1 MKTAVY
7 YRGLIAVLVLLAIGS
22 LLAGCV
28 GTPQKSYDQM
38 QAKLAEAQAVIAD
51 LREALQTE
59 QAEGAEVQQ
68 QLRESQ
74 ARIAEIEK
82 EFEIYRGHTLKS
94 PNVRTVT
101 ECVLPL
107 NVSVRDEA
115 VSAVAK
121 TPYGIS
127 ADSDA
132 WKIWQVHYWVSENI
146 VYVSDPK
153 GYEYFAYADE
163 TLTTK
168 AGDCDD
174 FSILLAS
181 MYESL
186 GLDAA
191 VSYIDTDDDGESEH
205 MTCLVY
211 WAGDADSLLDEEKA
225 ILKKMRLAVPG
236 GKIFIR
242 FLEAAN
248 LPSEMGK
255 YDHGIWVI
263 ADPLMADVRG
273 IVGYITHEPYEAVE
287 IIDVGE

>member
-28 GTPQKSYDQM
+28 GTPQKSYDQV
-38 QAKLAEAQAVIAD
+38 QAELAEAQAVIAD
-51 LREALQTE
+51 LEEALQTE

-68 QLRESQ
+68 QLQESQ
-74 ARIAEIEK
+74 ARITEIER
-82 EFEIYRGHTLKS
+82 EFDIYRGHTLKS
-94 PNVRTVT
+94 PKVRTIT

-107 NVSVRDEA
+107 NVTVRDEA
-115 VSAVAK
+115 ISAVAK

-132 WKIWQVHYWVSENI
+132 WKIWQIHYWVSENI

-153 GYEYFAYADE
+153 GHEYFAYADE
-163 TLTTK
+163 TLTAK

-174 FSILLAS
+174 SSILLAS

-191 VSYIDTDDDGESEH
+191 VSYIDTDDDGESDH

-211 WAGDADSLLDEEKA
+211 WSGDADSLLDEEKA
-225 ILKKMRLAVPG
+225 ILKKMRLTVPS

-255 YDHGIWVI
+255 YDRGIWVI
-263 ADPLMADVRG
+263 ADPLMSDVKG
-273 IVGYITHEPYEAVE
+273 MVGYITLEPYEVVE
-287 IIDVGE
+287 VIDVGE